1 MVWNSEWLKGCW
13 EAIKR
18 KLYNWYYLIF
28 SLFCFTIKF
37 VLRGYLFIFFFF
49 TIVLVNKISTSFL
62 AVVFLIPRKRSKQ
75 EIFWNFWYKKN
86 RYFDIRN
93 LNSLCQ
99 KIPCIFWYQKM
110 EFLILKNYFLTAEIP
125 SLISEKDLLISE
137 NNFHFQ

>member
-1 MVWNSEWLKGCW
+1 MWNSEWLKGCW

-18 KLYNWYYLIF
+18 KLYNWYYLIL
-28 SLFCFTIKF
+28 SIFCFTIKF
-37 VLRGYLFIFFFF
+37 VLSGYLFIFYLS
-49 TIVLVNKISTSFL
+49 TIVFMNKISTWFL

-75 EIFWNFWYKKN
+75 EIFWIFFISKI

-93 LNSLCQ
+93 LNSIYQ
-99 KIPCIFWYQKM
+99 KIPCIFWYQEM

-125 SLISEKDLLISE
+125 FLISENDLLTSE

>member
-1 MVWNSEWLKGCW
+1 MWNSEWLKGCW

-28 SLFCFTIKF
+28 SIFCFTIKF
-37 VLRGYLFIFFFF
+37 VLSGYLFIFYLS
-49 TIVLVNKISTSFL
+49 TIVFMNKISTWFL

-75 EIFWNFWYKKN
+75 EIFWIFWYKKI
-86 RYFDIRN
+86 DI
-93 LNSLCQ
+93 LISEIWILCQ

-125 SLISEKDLLISE
+125 FLISENDLLTSE